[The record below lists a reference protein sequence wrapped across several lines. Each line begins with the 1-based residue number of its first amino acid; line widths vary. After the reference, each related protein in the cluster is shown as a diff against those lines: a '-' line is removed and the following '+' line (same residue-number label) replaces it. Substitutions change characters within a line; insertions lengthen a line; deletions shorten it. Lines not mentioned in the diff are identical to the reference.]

1 MCDHVHEWKYTRDRT
16 HPFICHKCFP
26 TGALSIAEA
35 EAMLNEH
42 AQLEAENAA
51 AFELLDVYEKENQ
64 RLREVAQGPSFGEML
79 EMGRW
84 LKGSMKIWD
93 DYGHFKTGL
102 EAQINAWIVRG
113 VCDALKEGE

>member
-51 AFELLDVYEKENQ
+51 AFELLDVYEKENE
-64 RLREVAQGPSFGEML
+64 RLREIEKLVRKVISWIDYSGPSMDEL
-79 EMGRW
+79 
-84 LKGSMKIWD
+84 L
-93 DYGHFKTGL
+93 
-102 EAQINAWIVRG
+102 
-113 VCDALKEGE
+113 DALKEGE